1 MEKRYSS
8 NRANNNSRQYARNE
22 RRRKKKMRRI
32 VLICILFVLAS
43 VTLALLVYA
52 GIALLRKPVSSTA
65 ANTTQ
70 PQSTE
75 NLASP
80 PPFTPEPATQAASP
94 TPTIDEDRYRERCD
108 QLYHYLDMYG
118 NFENPE
124 DIAQKLSSWQID
136 KNRKMVAL
144 TFDDGPSPTYTA
156 MVLDILE
163 RYNVRATFFI
173 QGSHISGNEELLQRA
188 LALGCEIGNHT
199 MNHEDLEEISDDEMR
214 NAVSSVNDLMQEKFG
229 YTLTLLRPPYISFGK
244 KGSEKRAAFVQ
255 MLKDFDMACI
265 NHTRSS
271 HDTYA
276 DYTAEMISERMLQ
289 SKDELGHGI
298 DNSIFLFHDKSQKTV
313 DALPRIIEGL
323 LADEYQ
329 LVTVSELLNC
339 SEEGLHSGWIYS
351 KAD

>member
-80 PPFTPEPATQAASP
+80 PPFAPEPATQAASP
-94 TPTIDEDRYRERCD
+94 TPTIDEDWYRERCD
-108 QLYHYLDMYG
+108 QLYHCLDMYG

-144 TFDDGPSPTYTA
+144 TFLTA
-156 MVLDILE
+156 
-163 RYNVRATFFI
+163 
-173 QGSHISGNEELLQRA
+173 LLQRIRQWCWIFWSA
-188 LALGCEIGNHT
+188 IMSVQHFSYK
-199 MNHEDLEEISDDEMR
+199 DRISAE
-214 NAVSSVNDLMQEKFG
+214 
-229 YTLTLLRPPYISFGK
+229 
-244 KGSEKRAAFVQ
+244 
-255 MLKDFDMACI
+255 
-265 NHTRSS
+265 TRSS
-271 HDTYA
+271 C
-276 DYTAEMISERMLQ
+276 SVL
-289 SKDELGHGI
+289 
-298 DNSIFLFHDKSQKTV
+298 
-313 DALPRIIEGL
+313 LPLAVRSAIIR
-323 LADEYQ
+323 
-329 LVTVSELLNC
+329 
-339 SEEGLHSGWIYS
+339 
-351 KAD
+351 

>member
-43 VTLALLVYA
+43 VTLSLLVYA

-94 TPTIDEDRYRERCD
+94 TPTIDEDWYRERCD

-136 KNRKMVAL
+136 KNPRLPLM
-144 TFDDGPSPTYTA
+144 TA
-156 MVLDILE
+156 
-163 RYNVRATFFI
+163 
-173 QGSHISGNEELLQRA
+173 LLQRIRQWCWIFWSA
-188 LALGCEIGNHT
+188 I
-199 MNHEDLEEISDDEMR
+199 MSVQRFSYKDRISAE
-214 NAVSSVNDLMQEKFG
+214 
-229 YTLTLLRPPYISFGK
+229 
-244 KGSEKRAAFVQ
+244 
-255 MLKDFDMACI
+255 
-265 NHTRSS
+265 TRSS
-271 HDTYA
+271 CSVLLPLA
-276 DYTAEMISERMLQ
+276 V
-289 SKDELGHGI
+289 
-298 DNSIFLFHDKSQKTV
+298 KS
-313 DALPRIIEGL
+313 AIIR
-323 LADEYQ
+323 
-329 LVTVSELLNC
+329 
-339 SEEGLHSGWIYS
+339 
-351 KAD
+351 

>member
-94 TPTIDEDRYRERCD
+94 TPTIDEDWYRERCD

-124 DIAQKLSSWQID
+124 DIAKSCPLGKLIRIARWS
-136 KNRKMVAL
+136 RLPLM
-144 TFDDGPSPTYTA
+144 TA
-156 MVLDILE
+156 
-163 RYNVRATFFI
+163 
-173 QGSHISGNEELLQRA
+173 LLQRIRQWCWIFWSA
-188 LALGCEIGNHT
+188 I
-199 MNHEDLEEISDDEMR
+199 MSVQRFSYKDRISAE
-214 NAVSSVNDLMQEKFG
+214 
-229 YTLTLLRPPYISFGK
+229 
-244 KGSEKRAAFVQ
+244 
-255 MLKDFDMACI
+255 
-265 NHTRSS
+265 TRSS
-271 HDTYA
+271 C
-276 DYTAEMISERMLQ
+276 SVL
-289 SKDELGHGI
+289 
-298 DNSIFLFHDKSQKTV
+298 
-313 DALPRIIEGL
+313 LPLAVRSAIIR
-323 LADEYQ
+323 
-329 LVTVSELLNC
+329 
-339 SEEGLHSGWIYS
+339 
-351 KAD
+351 

>member
-1 MEKRYSS
+1 MYASHRGVMEKRYSS

-80 PPFTPEPATQAASP
+80 PPFAPEPATQAASP
-94 TPTIDEDRYRERCD
+94 TPTIDEDWYRERCD

-156 MVLDILE
+156 MVLDIL
-163 RYNVRATFFI
+163 
-173 QGSHISGNEELLQRA
+173 
-188 LALGCEIGNHT
+188 
-199 MNHEDLEEISDDEMR
+199 
-214 NAVSSVNDLMQEKFG
+214 
-229 YTLTLLRPPYISFGK
+229 
-244 KGSEKRAAFVQ
+244 
-255 MLKDFDMACI
+255 
-265 NHTRSS
+265 
-271 HDTYA
+271 
-276 DYTAEMISERMLQ
+276 
-289 SKDELGHGI
+289 
-298 DNSIFLFHDKSQKTV
+298 
-313 DALPRIIEGL
+313 
-323 LADEYQ
+323 
-329 LVTVSELLNC
+329 
-339 SEEGLHSGWIYS
+339 
-351 KAD
+351 